1 MADDLDQDA
10 MAAAWEAEAMG
21 DGDGGGGGGG
31 DDAFA
36 AEWEAMVGGETGKTI
51 SASAIGA
58 ERVLNQDEIDSLL
71 GFDLGDDDSD
81 EKNGIR
87 GIINS
92 A

>member
-21 DGDGGGGGGG
+21 DGGGGGG

-81 EKNGIR
+81 EKKEIKNILISR
-87 GIINS
+87 LH
-92 A
+92 